1 MLAAGANEGT
11 YRFCTQYIFRTV
23 AVGAVPTVLNQELAH
38 LVRAEGHSAQASFG
52 VALGGVLSNIT
63 INRMMDGYSNAAVA
77 GIGVAKKTDM
87 LSYAIATGMSQGVLP
102 LTGYNYSSKNYRRMK
117 SAIKVNCLLHE
128 TAAIPASLI
137 HVISILRS
145 LKGKLKCYNK
155 VVTKVANKIY

>member
-1 MLAAGANEGT
+1 MPAAGANEGT

-52 VALGGVLSNIT
+52 VA
-63 INRMMDGYSNAAVA
+63 
-77 GIGVAKKTDM
+77 KKIDM

-117 SAIKVNCLLHE
+117 SAIKVNFFISFAVALVGTVFLFTCAGPIVRAFIGDEE
-128 TAAIPASLI
+128 TVRFGQMFQRIICITGPCISVTMLAITSFQSVGRFAS
-137 HVISILRS
+137 
-145 LKGKLKCYNK
+145 
-155 VVTKVANKIY
+155 